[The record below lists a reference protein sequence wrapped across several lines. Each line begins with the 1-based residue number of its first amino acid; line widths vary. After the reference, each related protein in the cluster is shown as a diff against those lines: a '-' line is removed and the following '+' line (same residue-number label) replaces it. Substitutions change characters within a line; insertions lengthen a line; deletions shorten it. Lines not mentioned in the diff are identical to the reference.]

1 MAGPVAAD
9 GMRIAS
15 FDFAESVLLAE
26 IFAQV
31 IESTGTPVVRV
42 GTVGPRE
49 IIAPALELG
58 HIDVVPEYLGT
69 ALQYVGAA
77 ETDPDTASALAELD
91 ARLVE
96 RGLTALDAAP
106 AEDKNVFVVT
116 RELATAESLVKISD
130 LVGLAPRLRFGGPP
144 ECQDRM
150 LCVAGL
156 EAVYGLQFAEF
167 VPQRSLRFTA
177 EALQRKEIEVGLMFS
192 TAAQMLTNEL
202 VELVDDR
209 GMQPAENIVP
219 VARIDALQRWG
230 SDVEDALNAMSEQLT
245 TLELRVLNQQVA
257 DGQPVE
263 DAARRWLVA
272 HDLLP
277 RA

>member
-1 MAGPVAAD
+1 
-9 GMRIAS
+9 
-15 FDFAESVLLAE
+15 
-26 IFAQV
+26 
-31 IESTGTPVVRV
+31 
-42 GTVGPRE
+42 
-49 IIAPALELG
+49 
-58 HIDVVPEYLGT
+58 
-69 ALQYVGAA
+69 
-77 ETDPDTASALAELD
+77 
-91 ARLVE
+91 
-96 RGLTALDAAP
+96 
-106 AEDKNVFVVT
+106 
-116 RELATAESLVKISD
+116 
-130 LVGLAPRLRFGGPP
+130 
-144 ECQDRM
+144 
-150 LCVAGL
+150 
-156 EAVYGLQFAEF
+156 
-167 VPQRSLRFTA
+167 
-177 EALQRKEIEVGLMFS
+177 MFS